1 MTDRGGRHGLAA
13 RLFAAQVLVVV
24 AGAVT
29 LLVVALSTAPGLFSE
44 HIRRA
49 VGPVSPTLARHLD
62 EAFTSAFLLAFV
74 VGVVAALIV
83 ALAVSWFV
91 TERISSP
98 VRRLARA
105 AERVAAGRFDVRVPI
120 SRLGAEFV
128 ALDRA
133 FNEMACALET
143 TETRRRELLADLAHE
158 LRTPIATIDAYV
170 EALADGVVPT
180 DADAWRTL
188 QDQTTRLRRLVD
200 DVGTVSEAEESRL
213 ALRRE
218 PLDAAELAVD
228 AVRAA
233 RPMFARKGVAL
244 DCRGRPPAP
253 IVGDPDRLREVVGN
267 LLDNALR
274 HTDAGGHVTVETTTG
289 ARLVEISVVDDGA
302 GVPAE
307 QLAHLF
313 ERFYRGDPARA
324 RASGGSGIGLTIVR
338 ALVLSHGGTV
348 SAHSAGPGL
357 GARFVVRLPRRT
369 ADPGRIP

>member
-24 AGAVT
+24 AGALT
-29 LLVVALSTAPGLFSE
+29 LIVVALSTAPGLFRE
-44 HIRRA
+44 HIQRA
-49 VGPVSPTLARHLD
+49 IGPVPPTLARHLD
-62 EAFTSAFLLAFV
+62 EAFTSAFVLAFV
-74 VGVVAALIV
+74 VGVAAALVV

-105 AERVAAGRFDVRVPI
+105 AERVAAGRYDVRVPP
-120 SRLGAEFV
+120 SRLGSEFV

-133 FNEMACALET
+133 FNEMAAALET

-170 EALADGVVPT
+170 EALTDGVVPT

-200 DVGTVSEAEESRL
+200 DVGTVSEAEENRL
-213 ALRRE
+213 ALRWE

-244 DCRGRPPAP
+244 DCRGQPPAP

-289 ARLVEISVVDDGA
+289 TRQIEISVTDDGA
-302 GVPAE
+302 GIPAD

-313 ERFYRGDPARA
+313 ERFYRVDPARA

-338 ALVLSHGGTV
+338 ALVASHEGTV
-348 SAHSAGPGL
+348 TAHSAGPGL
-357 GARFVVRLPRRT
+357 GSRFVVRLPRRNP
-369 ADPGRIP
+369 AAGRIP